1 MSMTA
6 ILTLRGMVN
15 YKPDL
20 FENLQLPHAP
30 TYSEMGVEATQIAAT
45 WSINKN
51 DFVDFLCFQTEGMS
65 LAIPDYT
72 YLKKAIGTWSGAH
85 YHEWQKMFNT
95 LFYKYN
101 PLWNKDAKTTESEAI
116 SKDADNNETTGG
128 NLIGNQ
134 KTTGFTHGYDGGT
147 VHSDDNYTWVNADK
161 TVGSNSASTTGTK
174 RNQIDED
181 EMRSKTIIEQG
192 NIGVT
197 QVQQM
202 IDAERETALY
212 SIEEYIANEF
222 KKHFCIMMW

>member
-30 TYSEMGVEATQIAAT
+30 TYSEMGVEADQIAAT

-72 YLKKAIGTWSGAH
+72 YLKKTIGTWSGAH
-85 YHEWQKMFNT
+85 VHEWQKMFNT

-101 PLWNKDAKTTESEAI
+101 PLWNKDAKTMESETVD
-116 SKDADNNETTGG
+116 KDGDNTETTGG
-128 NLIGNQ
+128 TLMGNN
-134 KTTGFTHGYDGGT
+134 TSTGFTHGYDGGT
-147 VHSDDNYTWVNADK
+147 VGTDGYPWTNADK
-161 TVGSNSASTTGTK
+161 TTGTNSASTTGNRRT
-174 RNQIDED
+174 QIDEG
-181 EMRSKTIIEQG
+181 EQRSRVVTEQG

-212 SIEEYIANEF
+212 SIEEYIADEF
-222 KKHFCIMMW
+222 KKHFCIMLW